1 MSGKMY
7 AAKWER
13 TFSILSFLFILQQS
27 LIIWFHYAEYNVR
40 FPNLILA
47 FFRLNENLPVI
58 NKDGDSIFA
67 TISIMNV
74 ISQDINIGKIF
85 NIFNSRFSLV
95 ILALGS
101 LYFQFCESIW
111 SWGVDALNNSDSKI
125 LKVNYLDM
133 IN

>member
-13 TFSILSFLFILQQS
+13 TFSKFSFLFILQQS